1 MNLINVARF
10 HDICELIVSIVY
22 DGKAQ
27 RRDAIWRRKLG
38 KIYVYKRRFSTIF
51 WGIEFEEVLHLSN
64 F

>member
-10 HDICELIVSIVY
+10 HDIYELIVSIVY

-38 KIYVYKRRFSTIF
+38 KIYKRRFSTIF